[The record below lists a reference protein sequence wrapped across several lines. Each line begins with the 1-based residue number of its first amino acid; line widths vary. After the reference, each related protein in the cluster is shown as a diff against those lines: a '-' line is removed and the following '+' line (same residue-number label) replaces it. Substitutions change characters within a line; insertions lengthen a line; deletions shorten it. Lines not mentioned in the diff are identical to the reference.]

1 MDVFTGPRRNTHVV
15 YSQYGAVGNEGIWDQ
30 MLVLPLPN
38 CVLTSKHLFP
48 PLCDG
53 VNRAYLTGMLS
64 GLNEIKTLKFLMQ
77 HLTYARQMVFS
88 LVLDYQSWV

>member
-38 CVLTSKHLFP
+38 CVLWSRVSFVKYIQVCKRNNYDP
-48 PLCDG
+48 PQKVMVRIAQDG
-53 VNRAYLTGMLS
+53 KWQAFKCKTV
-64 GLNEIKTLKFLMQ
+64 LNVQ
-77 HLTYARQMVFS
+77 
-88 LVLDYQSWV
+88 